1 MKKINILFRL
11 VVLMIVSSLAT
22 FAQTTDST
30 LQNEPIS
37 FTNQYKVLRSF
48 AFSFG
53 GGYNPT
59 VSIGNYASYVTFE
72 YPIIKRAT
80 LVIMLQLTQLDANNY
95 RETQFG
101 ANYEGIAGA
110 PENAKQKSFFDNRLH
125 MLGIGYHKRLG
136 NRASIG
142 LISSIGYN
150 QSKEDLSIII
160 PYTQG
165 SGFGST
171 LTFITKRNHTFLGY
185 ALGTDFRYGLGRKV
199 AVQAQIMAVKNA
211 YDLSIQV
218 PIMVG
223 FSFQVK

>member
-1 MKKINILFRL
+1 MKKINILFSL
-11 VVLMIVSSLAT
+11 VVLIIISSLST

-59 VSIGNYASYVTFE
+59 VPIGNYASFITFE

-80 LVIMLQLTQLDANNY
+80 HVIMLQLTQLDANNY
-95 RETQFG
+95 RETQYG
-101 ANYEGIAGA
+101 PNYDGIAGA
-110 PENAKQKSFFDNRLH
+110 PDNAKQKSFFDNRLH

-142 LISSIGYN
+142 VIGGIGYN
-150 QSKEDLSIII
+150 YSKEDLSIVI

-171 LTFITKRNHTFLGY
+171 LTYINKRDHTFLGY
-185 ALGTDFRYGLGRKV
+185 AFGTDFRYGLGRKV

-211 YDLSIQV
+211 YDLSVQV